1 MVACGGGGGGDVVR
15 GPSSNLEASFTAAM
29 TNPGANTVNMGAGTA
44 ADDHVTVRVRV
55 TDTSGVYGAAFD
67 LIYNPIM
74 VEYIDWSPGSFLEQG
89 GQTPNYT
96 VQEQQPGR
104 VVVGVSRTGNAG
116 GATAT
121 GSPVLVDVVFRV
133 IQAGNSNVTIQN
145 GVLTNNQIPPGALSG
160 IVWFGGYVTG
170 AEL

>member
-1 MVACGGGGGGDVVR
+1 M
-15 GPSSNLEASFTAAM
+15 S
-29 TNPGANTVNMGAGTA
+29 NPGANTVNMGPGNAV
-44 ADDHVTVRVRV
+44 DDHVTERVRV

-74 VEYIDWSPGSFLEQG
+74 VEYVDWAPGSFLEQG

-96 VQEQQPGR
+96 VQEQAPGR
-104 VVVGVSRTGNAG
+104 VVVGVSRTGNVG

-121 GSPVLVDVVFRV
+121 GSPVLVDVLFRV
-133 IQAGNSNVTIQN
+133 IQAGNSNVTVQN

-170 AEL
+170 TEL